1 MANSVTVQSAAKI
14 NLTLDILGRRDD
26 GYHEVEMV
34 MQTVGLYDT
43 VRVEAMGS
51 GIELSMNTGDV
62 PADESNLAYKAAK
75 LFLKEHDIKHGVR
88 IYVEKRIPIAAGLA
102 GGSADAAG
110 MLRAMNRLFYT
121 RMTVA
126 DFRRLGA
133 ELGSDVPYSIEGG
146 TMLAKGRGEILS
158 RLAEAP
164 PLWVVLAKPPVS
176 VSTAWAYREYD
187 AMSDV
192 RHPDTAAMISAI
204 DRGNGAQVASYIY
217 NVLEHVT
224 KKKHPIIG
232 EYENILRANGAMNA
246 IMSGSGPTIFALAQN
261 ENDAKRA
268 ADALRCS
275 PVAKGAEIF
284 VVPLTGQHEIV
295 KSDSK

>member
-102 GGSADAAG
+102 GGLSSGASAFLANLAASVV
-110 MLRAMNRLFYT
+110 
-121 RMTVA
+121 VA
-126 DFRRLGA
+126 KLGTYA
-133 ELGSDVPYSIEGG
+133 VSRPELL
-146 TMLAKGRGEILS
+146 T
-158 RLAEAP
+158 
-164 PLWVVLAKPPVS
+164 
-176 VSTAWAYREYD
+176 
-187 AMSDV
+187 
-192 RHPDTAAMISAI
+192 
-204 DRGNGAQVASYIY
+204 
-217 NVLEHVT
+217 
-224 KKKHPIIG
+224 
-232 EYENILRANGAMNA
+232 
-246 IMSGSGPTIFALAQN
+246 
-261 ENDAKRA
+261 
-268 ADALRCS
+268 ALRGLEES
-275 PVAKGAEIF
+275 EG
-284 VVPLTGQHEIV
+284 
-295 KSDSK
+295 